1 MSSTERSMRHGEV
14 KQLRSLKK
22 DYHMAAPR
30 KKKILKFEDGVDAGD
45 GSDQEEDNADI
56 DIRDVEFR
64 LRNDSRQ
71 VKVLIIKQNLLCLYY
86 TF

>member
-1 MSSTERSMRHGEV
+1 MAQMSSNERAMRHGEL
-14 KQLRSLKK
+14 KHLRSLKK
-22 DYHMAAPR
+22 EFHMAAPR

-45 GSDQEEDNADI
+45 VSDGEGAGGDNI

-64 LRNDSRQ
+64 LRNDHKQ
-71 VKVLIIKQNLLCLYY
+71 VKVRQSC